1 MMKVYFIFYL
11 SYYILFCRCLLLR
24 FKLIL
29 IHLIFTENEEK
40 FRNLISFICRKWS
53 PLLEEVKRIFSKRNL
68 SEDEEEEFTKK
79 LRRRKLSSSS
89 DSSADETVLRDDDR
103 IDPKDVS
110 NEKGVVLGSATMGL
124 LSVLEFLDLVGGHLA
139 SKKMPVSL
147 KFVGF

>member
-1 MMKVYFIFYL
+1 MLSSIYHIISFFANVYF
-11 SYYILFCRCLLLR
+11 R

-110 NEKGVVLGSATMGL
+110 NEKGVVEVVPAAMAL